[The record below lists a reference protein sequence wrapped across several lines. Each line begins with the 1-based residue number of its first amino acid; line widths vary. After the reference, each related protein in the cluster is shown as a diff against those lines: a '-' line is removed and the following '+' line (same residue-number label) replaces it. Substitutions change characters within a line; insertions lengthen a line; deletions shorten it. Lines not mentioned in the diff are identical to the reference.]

1 MPMTVILITIISI
14 LAITGLAWLATKV
27 LPFPVCPI
35 CVGVAGTWL
44 WMVAAGLAGF
54 AFDASMLAILLGGS
68 VVGAA
73 YQLEKH
79 LAPGRSPLLW
89 KALSLPIG
97 FAAAYGVAVSHW
109 RLLAIA
115 GVALLFLTAVFFMR
129 RRHSEKDSAA
139 LERLEREMKK
149 CC

>member
-1 MPMTVILITIISI
+1 MTVILITTISI

-68 VVGAA
+68 VVGTA
-73 YQLEKH
+73 YQLEKR
-79 LAPGRSPLLW
+79 LARGRSPLLW
-89 KALSLPIG
+89 KTLCLPIG

-109 RLLAIA
+109 SLLAIGSA
-115 GVALLFLTAVFFMR
+115 GLLLLTAVFFMP
-129 RRHSEKDSAA
+129 RRHSEKNSTAVEK
-139 LERLEREMKK
+139 LKREMEK